1 MQNNF
6 RFCRQQQLISNLR
19 YEYLDVANF
28 PKLQI
33 CLEKLQKKQNFAS
46 KFLWTIANL
55 SYLVMVSML
64 WNRDERRKV
73 NDNQN
78 GELIL

>member
-28 PKLQI
+28 PKLQT

-55 SYLVMVSML
+55 SYLMMVSML

-73 NDNQN
+73 DEIKMGN
-78 GELIL
+78 

>member
-6 RFCRQQQLISNLR
+6 RFCRQQQLISDLR
-19 YEYLDVANF
+19 YEDLDVANF

-33 CLEKLQKKQNFAS
+33 CLEKLQRSKFLLV

-55 SYLVMVSML
+55 SYF
-64 WNRDERRKV
+64 
-73 NDNQN
+73 ND
-78 GELIL
+78 GIHAMKP

>member
-6 RFCRQQQLISNLR
+6 RFCRQQQLISNIR

-28 PKLQI
+28 PKLQN
-33 CLEKLQKKQNFAS
+33 LFRKVTKKQIFAS

-55 SYLVMVSML
+55 SYLMMVSML

-73 NDNQN
+73 NDKQD